1 MMQKFYLTCDCGGHF
16 RAHNLKL
23 HYASHKHRDFLKD
36 CRKKVKLEKDK
47 VQEEK
52 KVEDKKEVVVKSPE
66 EIITELKNSI
76 RIHIQDFFD
85 KNI

>member
-23 HYASHKHRDFLKD
+23 HYASRKHRDFLKD
-36 CRKKVKLEKDK
+36 CRKKVKIEK
-47 VQEEK
+47 EK
-52 KVEDKKEVVVKSPE
+52 KIEEEIIGEQLKTQE

-76 RIHIQDFFD
+76 RIHIEDFFE
-85 KNI
+85 KNT

>member
-36 CRKKVKLEKDK
+36 CRKKVKIEK
-47 VQEEK
+47 EK
-52 KVEDKKEVVVKSPE
+52 KIEEEIIGEQLKTQE

-76 RIHIQDFFD
+76 RIHIEDFFE
-85 KNI
+85 KNT

>member
-23 HYASHKHRDFLKD
+23 HYASHKHRNFLKD
-36 CRKKVKLEKDK
+36 CRKKVKIEKEK
-47 VQEEK
+47 KIEEEEIIEEK
-52 KVEDKKEVVVKSPE
+52 FKTQE

-76 RIHIQDFFD
+76 RIHIEDFFE
-85 KNI
+85 KNT